1 VTYRSRFGDESDAC
15 FDIGGCGAESA
26 STVVREGATLAVGRD
41 VAVAPA
47 VAAEAPRHPHVA
59 RLGPAIDAVESGD
72 RYVTTGT
79 TGRVRVGGAWLP
91 FRVTACNG
99 RRWDWRIAGIP
110 ATGHRVDSY
119 AGESDRS
126 RVVVEVPIVAAW
138 YVTVCR
144 ARSTGSRRWSRSGRE
159 SDRSPSPSTIS
170 PIPTPTTIPIPT
182 PTTIPI
188 PTPTPDDSRS
198 FCKPLTSRT
207 LPRTGRSPH
216 CRAPPRRG

>member
-47 VAAEAPRHPHVA
+47 VAAEALRDTPHTD

-144 ARSTGSRRWSRSGRE
+144 RALDRFAALVEERSGE
-159 SDRSPSPSTIS
+159 RSVAIA
-170 PIPTPTTIPIPT
+170 I
-182 PTTIPI
+182 
-188 PTPTPDDSRS
+188 DD
-198 FCKPLTSRT
+198 FTDT
-207 LPRTGRSPH
+207 DADDNTDTD
-216 CRAPPRRG
+216 ADDNTDTDA